1 MVSAQRMNE
10 DHQTESTSLDDFAER
25 YAVDGIEEE
34 LYRQGEQQSP
44 ILTPASISNKPSPY
58 HLKAYGFTNHW
69 LEHLLRDVVMLS
81 LFSVFGVLTRIGL
94 SLLFGPEHANVTSKT
109 RALFYDL
116 PPNAVGSFFMGIF
129 VAGKSYIPNQSA
141 PTIYLSLTTGYMGS
155 VTTFAS
161 WNQQAVEMFAGG
173 NKVGALFEL
182 VIGVELC
189 YFSFMMGLHSEWAL
203 KGFVRDYLKALI
215 NRGMVGNNIEEQT
228 RGDCSQQQ
236 ETRQENGV
244 ESTSTSHVVDTQ
256 RDSSMFGSISRA
268 SLESHLENIQRELN
282 ERNNRLSSP
291 RRSSISDDFLGHLAF
306 QLNSVIERMGRKTF
320 ADERYERQQEQQDNS
335 KGIQQTQL
343 HRKSQVMKPNQMA
356 SQEDQRFSNKL
367 LLVLG
372 LISFVLVYGGFISAA
387 VADSDRQRRS
397 YWFACIFGP
406 FGAISRWQL
415 ATLNRNV
422 TWFPKG
428 TFITNMIAS
437 ALDAA
442 FAAILLYHNGYWSFV
457 ILHGL
462 SLGFCGDMSTVST
475 FVGEMY
481 SIAKLHH
488 KYLYVSISVI
498 LGQVIGLLIYGIPY
512 WIK

>member
-1 MVSAQRMNE
+1 MSE
-10 DHQTESTSLDDFAER
+10 DHQTASTSLVDDFEER

-34 LYRQGEQQSP
+34 LYRQGEHYSP

-58 HLKAYGFTNHW
+58 HIKAYGFTNHW
-69 LEHLLRDVVMLS
+69 LEHLLRDVLMLS

-94 SLLFGPEHANVTSKT
+94 SLLFGPEHADVTSKT
-109 RALFYDL
+109 GALFYDL

-129 VAGKSYIPNQSA
+129 VAGKSYIPSQSA
-141 PTIYLSLTTGYMGS
+141 PTIYLSFTTGYMGS

-173 NKVGALFEL
+173 NKVAALFEL

-189 YFSFMMGLHSEWAL
+189 YFSFMMGLHSELAL
-203 KGFVRDYLKALI
+203 KGFVRNYLRTLV
-215 NRGMVGNNIEEQT
+215 NRGLVGNHIEKQNHEEHFE
-228 RGDCSQQQ
+228 QQ
-236 ETRQENGV
+236 ETSQGNGV
-244 ESTSTSHVVDTQ
+244 ESTWTPHVDDTQ
-256 RDSSMFGSISRA
+256 RDSSMFGSISRT
-268 SLESHLENIQRELN
+268 SLENHLEEIQREL
-282 ERNNRLSSP
+282 SSRKHRTSSS
-291 RRSSISDDFLGHLAF
+291 RRTSTSDDFLGYLAV

-320 ADERYERQQEQQDNS
+320 SDERYERRQQQDNS
-335 KGIQQTQL
+335 KDIQQHTPKL
-343 HRKSQVMKPNQMA
+343 NSQVTKPSQA
-356 SQEDQRFSNKL
+356 TTQEDQRFSNKL
-367 LLVLG
+367 ILFLG
-372 LISFVLVYGGFISAA
+372 FILFVVVYGGFISAA
-387 VADSDRQRRS
+387 VVDTDRQRRS

-415 ATLNRNV
+415 AALNRNV
-422 TWFPKG
+422 VWFPKG

-437 ALDAA
+437 AFDAA
-442 FAAILLYHNGYWSFV
+442 FAAILLYHDEYWSFV

-481 SIAKLHH
+481 SIVKLHH